1 MKLLSIQDISAYGF
15 SLYFLAFTAETPP
28 VPSGLESV
36 ENREW
41 LWQRPYTTLEIQH
54 RPRAQPCTPMD
65 QQGEAVSHIIME
77 VGLEVHINLIDLIEE
92 LRDDGR
98 YQDQDG
104 VKLEIKKVTDE
115 CY

>member
-77 VGLEVHINLIDLIEE
+77 VGLEVHNNLTEE

-104 VKLEIKKVTDE
+104 VNLEIKKVTDD

>member
-1 MKLLSIQDISAYGF
+1 MGKVVNLQTPSPIIIILVSSSVLLIRRYQFAD
-15 SLYFLAFTAETPP
+15 
-28 VPSGLESV
+28 ESV

-54 RPRAQPCTPMD
+54 RPGAQPCTPMD
-65 QQGEAVSHIIME
+65 QQGEAVSHIVME
-77 VGLEVHINLIDLIEE
+77 VGGKLHNNLTEE

-98 YQDQDG
+98 YQDHDG
-104 VKLEIKKVTDE
+104 VNLEIKKVTDD